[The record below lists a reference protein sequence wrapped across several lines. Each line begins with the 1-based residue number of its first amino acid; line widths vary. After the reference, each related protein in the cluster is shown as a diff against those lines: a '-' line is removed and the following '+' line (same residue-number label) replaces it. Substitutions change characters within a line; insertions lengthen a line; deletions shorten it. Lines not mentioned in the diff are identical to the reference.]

1 MGEQKKV
8 PESVRSFDSE
18 SETGETLKLQVLVAF
33 IFLFL
38 FLFFCYIIIIINLV
52 LCQVVLGYFGL
63 WTGVV
68 K

>member
-38 FLFFCYIIIIINLV
+38 FFCYIIIIINLV

>member
-18 SETGETLKLQVLVAF
+18 SETGETLKLQALVAF
-33 IFLFL
+33 IFL